1 MVFGNPASQSV
12 EKGMFFF
19 CEGNEQEHRFWKHIM
34 SPTKIFDP
42 AFTAGLSLKERND
55 LRKKY
60 ILNLNYVSKFR
71 IGLCVFISFPNAASG
86 PWSGIG
92 GVRRLF
98 GARAMKLLETYE
110 KKRLLKL
117 ARHFLTNKG
126 AVVTFQKNAWEGLR
140 SEIDPRYSIDLAK
153 KGRLNGNL
161 NGIQN
166 IPLFGVPPTRLVGPC
181 RNALQKVLI
190 KLS

>member
-98 GARAMKLLETYE
+98 GARAMKLLETY
-110 KKRLLKL
+110 L